1 MLFTTTGP
9 SLSDWT
15 ALIEKTGGNVS
26 GDDDELK
33 IRFRQGAHAPVN
45 TVWNRVVLLNPSALI
60 DGGNGLPSSRVMRS
74 EAELS
79 ATNCPK
85 NGA

>member
-1 MLFTTTGP
+1 MPTLFTTTGP

-15 ALIEKTGGNVS
+15 ALIEKTGGC
-26 GDDDELK
+26 DDGELK
-33 IRFRQGAHAPVN
+33 VPFGQGPHGPLKS
-45 TVWNRVVLLNPSALI
+45 VWNRVVLLNPSALI
-60 DGGNGLPSSRVMRS
+60 DSGNGLPSSRVMRP

>member
-1 MLFTTTGP
+1 MLFTSTGP

-15 ALIEKTGGNVS
+15 ALIEKTGEIVG
-26 GDDDELK
+26 GGDDELK
-33 IRFRQGAHAPVN
+33 VPFGQGAHGLLKS
-45 TVWNRVVLLNPSALI
+45 VWNRVVLLNPSALI